1 MNAQTGSGGMFR
13 GWWVAIAGFLALV
26 FTMGS
31 LGGAL
36 PILNSTLEEELL
48 WSRDSIAIGF
58 AFFLIGAGVFS
69 PLTGLLVE
77 RFGPRAVMSLG
88 TTMLIVFVALLSM
101 MQDYV
106 QFLAIMCG
114 VGAAT
119 VLVSI
124 VPVQKLVTE
133 WFVQSRGAAMG
144 LAMAGGPLGTA
155 IMAIVT
161 SWLFPAVGFRTA
173 FLIYA
178 AFLAV
183 TMIPLLLLMIRN
195 TPASVGLKPLG
206 AGAVEAEGESEEK
219 PAGGPGLVKSLLSPA
234 FIFLFFLVLLSSLGT
249 GAPPVHFAFL
259 AKDQGFDLTAAAIVV
274 AVFAAGNV
282 LGTLFFGWL
291 ADRANKRAVISAV
304 NILGAIAVATMLIYG
319 MLPLLLA
326 AAFAFGLCWGALFAL
341 WPVFLSDQFGTG
353 NFAALMGIVSL
364 AVVVGWAVAPIV
376 AGLDSGANGSYNLS
390 FGIFAG
396 MLALGGILIALVRLK
411 PPRE

>member
-1 MNAQTGSGGMFR
+1 MKVKSGSGGMFR
-13 GWWVAIAGFLALV
+13 GWWVTIAGFLALV

-36 PILNSTLEEELL
+36 PILNSTLEEELA

-58 AFFLIGAGVFS
+58 AFFLLGAGVFS

-88 TTMLIVFVALLSM
+88 TAMLIVFVALLSM
-101 MQDYV
+101 MQDYT

-133 WFVQSRGAAMG
+133 WFVASRGAAMG

-155 IMAIVT
+155 VMAILT
-161 SWLFPAVGFRTA
+161 SWLFPAVGFRSA

-178 AFLAV
+178 VFLAV
-183 TMIPLLLLMIRN
+183 TMIPLLIFMIRN

-206 AGAVEAEGESEEK
+206 VKADEADADAGEK
-219 PAGGPGLVKSLLSPA
+219 PTGGPGLVKSLLSPA

-259 AKDQGFDLTAAAIVV
+259 AKDQGFDLTKAAIVV
-274 AVFAAGNV
+274 AFFAAGNV

-291 ADRANKRAVISAV
+291 ADRANKRAVISVV
-304 NILGAIAVATMLIYG
+304 NILGAIAVGTMLIYG
-319 MLPLLLA
+319 MLPLLLTT
-326 AAFAFGLCWGALFAL
+326 AFAFGLCWGALMAL
-341 WPVFLSDQFGTG
+341 WPVFLSDQFGTA
-353 NFAALMGIVSL
+353 NFAGLMGIVSL

-390 FGIFAG
+390 FGVFAG
-396 MLALGGILIALVRLK
+396 MLALGGILIAVVRLK
-411 PPRE
+411 PPRG